1 MTMPMH
7 KNVDEL
13 RLATAVAVYPFYNFR
28 YLRILDEFAK
38 VFDVYCFAG
47 SALGKKVKLNSFRL
61 AYVYPFTI
69 PRRISYFVGPYVAQ
83 AFINLAGA
91 DVVWLFDTAT
101 ALAPNFLRS
110 PVVLDVDDPKV
121 VLPVDELAR
130 QSKLSLVNEMRM
142 LMDKRVRKIVVTTE
156 IIRRKFVKL
165 GVDEEKIEVIPYGV
179 DTELFKPSPLPD
191 EPVVLYYGTFQP
203 HRANLLIKV
212 VEKITAIRK
221 DVRFLLVGDVSQ
233 PVATMLKR
241 VAGERVEL
249 PGFVPHDNLPSFL
262 HKARVC
268 LLPQDRSLGGRL
280 SFKLLEY
287 MASGRPVVTTDVD
300 ESFPIRE
307 SGAGLITP
315 VDADKMAEAVVKLLD
330 DDALA
335 RQMAA
340 RGVQYAKRFDWRNM
354 VNKYITL
361 IKQVAQT

>member
-1 MTMPMH
+1 MT
-7 KNVDEL
+7 
-13 RLATAVAVYPFYNFR
+13 
-28 YLRILDEFAK
+28 
-38 VFDVYCFAG
+38 
-47 SALGKKVKLNSFRL
+47 
-61 AYVYPFTI
+61 
-69 PRRISYFVGPYVAQ
+69 Q

-101 ALAPNFLRS
+101 ALAPNFLHS

-121 VLPVDELAR
+121 VLPVDELAK

-165 GVDEEKIEVIPYGV
+165 GVDEEKIEVIPNGV
-179 DTELFKPSPLPD
+179 DSELFKPSPLPD

-212 VEKITAIRK
+212 VEKITSIRS
-221 DVRFLLVGDVSQ
+221 DVRFLLIGDV
-233 PVATMLKR
+233 PKPMVDTLRRM
-241 VAGERVEL
+241 AGEKVEL
-249 PGFVPHDNLPSFL
+249 PGFIPRDKLPPFIQRSKICIFT
-262 HKARVC
+262 
-268 LLPQDRSLGGRL
+268 QDRSLGGRHPA
-280 SFKLLEY
+280 KLLDY
-287 MASGRPVVTTDVD
+287 MASGRPVVTTNVD